1 MVVDFMVQRGA
12 RDLRCPWQ
20 DFDRTLEYEERAAL
34 EVLYP
39 EDEFWPMADYLL
51 RETTLAEGMKS
62 FSFLFRRGLQGGG
75 ELAVTTCVLTS
86 VGPSFDSCLCI
97 PRAIGKGGR

>member
-1 MVVDFMVQRGA
+1 MVVDFMVQHGA

-20 DFDRTLEYEERAAL
+20 DFVRVLEYEERAAL

-51 RETTLAEGMKS
+51 E
-62 FSFLFRRGLQGGG
+62 F
-75 ELAVTTCVLTS
+75 
-86 VGPSFDSCLCI
+86 
-97 PRAIGKGGR
+97 